1 MHDVWDD
8 GHEYFLPFIQQY
20 SANCFAPLYCG
31 PARSRDWK
39 ISKIEI
45 LRKAD
50 YTVKLERLINRCGK
64 GSTAE
69 DDPHIENKHLLHD
82 HQYCCG
88 HQSECCV
95 CVCES
100 GMFSSDS

>member
-8 GHEYFLPFIQQY
+8 GHEYSLPFIKQY

-69 DDPHIENKHLLHD
+69 DDPHNKNKV
-82 HQYCCG
+82 
-88 HQSECCV
+88 QSIFAALSNCTC
-95 CVCES
+95 
-100 GMFSSDS
+100 DSMTDLVKL